1 MNLKNRNTFLKKHI
15 EQQITVKTE
24 IDWLILVRN
33 VFVSMWQF
41 KKMTA
46 QFKEIL
52 TVGESIIEIQNISK
66 ILKFVYMSY

>member
-52 TVGESIIEIQNISK
+52 TVGESIIEIQIFSK